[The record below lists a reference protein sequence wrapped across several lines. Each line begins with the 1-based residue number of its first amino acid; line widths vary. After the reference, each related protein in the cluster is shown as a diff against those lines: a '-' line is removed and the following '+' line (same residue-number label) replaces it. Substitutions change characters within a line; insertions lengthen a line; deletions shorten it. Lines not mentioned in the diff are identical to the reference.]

1 MDRLYERAGP
11 GPAVGSRRV
20 DGAVAARSARARGL
34 PVRVGR
40 RRRRSAA
47 DGGAAARASERD
59 RGAPVADAR
68 GGRHRRRRLAARRR
82 LRRLARRG
90 APARLGPDVD
100 LRGARALPREQPV
113 RRPRRPRG
121 QARAP
126 PGRAAGNRRG
136 RAEPGARRPDR
147 PPAQLRE
154 LPRRP
159 RHPRPDDLEAGL
171 MRSDTLLFLHVLAGM
186 VAVGGLIAT
195 GVVALER
202 RRRPGPESG
211 RGGRLAWQLPAGTV
225 AATIVAIALGEGL
238 AGQEDV
244 SAAWLDVSRGLTVFG
259 LV

>member
-113 RRPRRPRG
+113 RRPRRPRH
-121 QARAP
+121 QAERLATE
-126 PGRAAGNRRG
+126 GD
-136 RAEPGARRPDR
+136 EPS
-147 PPAQLRE
+147 RE
-154 LPRRP
+154 LSR
-159 RHPRPDDLEAGL
+159 A
-171 MRSDTLLFLHVLAGM
+171 LAD
-186 VAVGGLIAT
+186 
-195 GVVALER
+195 
-202 RRRPGPESG
+202 P
-211 RGGRLAWQLPAGTV
+211 
-225 AATIVAIALGEGL
+225 IALLLNYGSFL
-238 AGQEDV
+238 A
-244 SAAWLDVSRGLTVFG
+244 ALAILALMIWKPA
-259 LV
+259 